1 MSESNEPGVRPAE
14 VPIEDF
20 FSKMLESI
28 GRITDDQIA
37 DILSHSHKTVSTA
50 ESVTGG
56 LLAARLTSISGS
68 SNYFIGGIISYHNRI
83 KVAELMIPGSVIAK
97 EGAVSGAVAVGM
109 AEGIRKRFRTDIG
122 LATTG
127 SAGPFPL
134 PPAPVGLV
142 YVAIATDKGSEFKEL
157 RLQGTRAEIR
167 DKTVQSALGLL
178 WLTLGG
184 E

>member
-1 MSESNEPGVRPAE
+1 MSENNEPVIKPAD
-14 VPIEDF
+14 VPLEDF

-37 DILSHSHKTVSTA
+37 QILSRNHKTISTA
-50 ESVTGG
+50 ESITGG
-56 LLAARLTSISGS
+56 MLASRLTGISGS

-83 KVAELMIPGSVIAK
+83 KVTELMIPGSLIAK
-97 EGAVSGAVAVGM
+97 DGTVSGSVAVAM
-109 AEGIRKRFRTDIG
+109 AEGIRKRFKTDIG
-122 LATTG
+122 LSTTG
-127 SAGPFPL
+127 SAGPLPL

-142 YVAIATDKGSEFKEL
+142 YIGIATEKGSEVKEL

-167 DKTVQSALGLL
+167 DKTVQAALGLL